1 MKPSRACNPCNHG
14 LEIRKMTSTETHEK
28 FMKAALVEARK
39 SNYEGNQGV
48 GGVIVRD
55 GQIVAKGRNL
65 ENTTHDPT
73 THAETVAIQN
83 YSRTYGSGDLSGTVM
98 YTTFEPCP
106 MCCGAILTSGTSTI
120 VMGGRPEDGKSRWG
134 DYTLERLIELAGWT
148 DRIEVVTGV
157 LVDECVNVRS

>member
-1 MKPSRACNPCNHG
+1 
-14 LEIRKMTSTETHEK
+14 MTSQSEIHEK
-28 FMKAALVEARK
+28 FMRAALVEARR
-39 SNYEGNQGV
+39 STNEGNQGV
-48 GGVIVRD
+48 GSVIVRD
-55 GQIVAKGRNL
+55 GLIVARGRNL

-106 MCCGAILTSGTSTI
+106 MCCGAILTSGASTV
-120 VMGGRPEDGKSRWG
+120 VMGGRPEGGESRWG
-134 DYTLERLIELAGWT
+134 DYTLERLIELTAWG

-157 LVDECVNVRS
+157 LVAECVNVRS

>member
-1 MKPSRACNPCNHG
+1 
-14 LEIRKMTSTETHEK
+14 MTSTETHEK
-28 FMKAALVEARK
+28 FMRAALVEARK
-39 SNYEGNQGV
+39 STNEGNQGV

-83 YSRTYGSGDLSGTVM
+83 FSKTHGSGDLSRTVV

-106 MCCGAILTSGTSTI
+106 MCCGAILAAGASTI
-120 VMGGRPEDGKSRWG
+120 VMGGRPEAGSSRWG
-134 DYTLERLIELAGWT
+134 DYTLERLIELTGWS
-148 DRIEVVTGV
+148 DRIEVVTGI
-157 LVDECVNVRS
+157 LVDDCVNVRS